1 MGDADQ
7 GGRRNPARA
16 ARAPR
21 PQEPEGGEPE
31 GDEPP
36 QDQPEP
42 TEEELAQQEA
52 ARQEA
57 ARRDA
62 EALAAAEREAERQ
75 EHQDEITRMQA
86 EIDTLRQQSPEE
98 RRNTDGITLIG
109 NAVRTMTSILRQNT
123 NISKKQLEFQELLN
137 ADATADAML
146 KQQQLTDP
154 TMGNSSWYTGVL
166 SSEQSRHFSKGI
178 ITSKEF
184 SYSKANNEFQKASK
198 PNDMHFPRS
207 LEDLPDTT
215 EAWKASFNDSL
226 QQIVMESP
234 DYHAYV
240 TTSSKVTDY
249 INSRI
254 EIRMKEIRNHD
265 STKNFEFDELQDL
278 QIPPVE
284 GAHMLSAVLV
294 KDVGEFPPRVTTPGW
309 QFGVLE
315 PVYYNDGSSAD
326 QRTLL
331 CIPSNFSSLNLTD
344 HPPFIPFND
353 YTRRYYDHLLHKVQ
367 GDREYCPNP
376 RRVPGSP
383 HFCDRDHMDLEEFN
397 AFDKKL
403 FDLFMSWLKK
413 SMTAIQQPAKISEI
427 EIFEKKLRRTNNCC
441 LIYAALQWTNLY
453 LCGNSNVVA
462 INIRNHV
469 NQVKHRAMRDWPN
482 ADLCHILA
490 FYLTAEDKIK
500 IFSPRNVSHHL
511 NMEDLLQETIDQ
523 IGKHVTEAAWER
535 ANGDKST
542 FMHKMI
548 KAAEGLGQWFNNSVD
563 KKSPESMRNLDQA
576 VPGLSQAVG
585 SMQNLLAFFQHIYS
599 SHGVTIG
606 PTPDRFT
613 VKCHRA
619 HTSFAK
625 MKSDAAINFIG
636 NAGTSDETVNVTD
649 VINYGYGP
657 SDYQD
662 EGSEPD
668 LVKFMRSMEEFRE
681 LSSDAHAYLLV
692 PQEEI
697 AEDLI
702 D

>member
-57 ARRDA
+57 TRRDA

-315 PVYYNDGSSAD
+315 PYCAYPAIS
-326 QRTLL
+326 
-331 CIPSNFSSLNLTD
+331 
-344 HPPFIPFND
+344 HP
-353 YTRRYYDHLLHKVQ
+353 
-367 GDREYCPNP
+367 
-376 RRVPGSP
+376 
-383 HFCDRDHMDLEEFN
+383 
-397 AFDKKL
+397 
-403 FDLFMSWLKK
+403 
-413 SMTAIQQPAKISEI
+413 
-427 EIFEKKLRRTNNCC
+427 
-441 LIYAALQWTNLY
+441 
-453 LCGNSNVVA
+453 
-462 INIRNHV
+462 
-469 NQVKHRAMRDWPN
+469 
-482 ADLCHILA
+482 
-490 FYLTAEDKIK
+490 
-500 IFSPRNVSHHL
+500 
-511 NMEDLLQETIDQ
+511 
-523 IGKHVTEAAWER
+523 
-535 ANGDKST
+535 
-542 FMHKMI
+542 
-548 KAAEGLGQWFNNSVD
+548 
-563 KKSPESMRNLDQA
+563 
-576 VPGLSQAVG
+576 
-585 SMQNLLAFFQHIYS
+585 
-599 SHGVTIG
+599 
-606 PTPDRFT
+606 
-613 VKCHRA
+613 
-619 HTSFAK
+619 
-625 MKSDAAINFIG
+625 
-636 NAGTSDETVNVTD
+636 
-649 VINYGYGP
+649 
-657 SDYQD
+657 
-662 EGSEPD
+662 
-668 LVKFMRSMEEFRE
+668 
-681 LSSDAHAYLLV
+681 
-692 PQEEI
+692 
-697 AEDLI
+697 
-702 D
+702 